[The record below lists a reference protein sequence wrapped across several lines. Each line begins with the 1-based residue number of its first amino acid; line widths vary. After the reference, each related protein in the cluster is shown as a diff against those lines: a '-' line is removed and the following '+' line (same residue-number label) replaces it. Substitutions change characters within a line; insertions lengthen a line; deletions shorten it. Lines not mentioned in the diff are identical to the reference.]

1 MAEMTAV
8 QARISR
14 SPATDPGVPIFIGQG
29 DQDPQMP
36 PQVSAQV
43 DARYCRLG
51 GFGPAGSV
59 GDLLGYVKVS
69 ISDQRLGPQLDAL
82 KGTGCQRAWSD
93 TASGSLT
100 ELPERPSTS
109 RLTTTWNSLP
119 GRAQKDPVPAR
130 PRPTR

>member
-29 DQDPQMP
+29 DQDQQMP

-51 GFGPAGSV
+51 
-59 GDLLGYVKVS
+59 
-69 ISDQRLGPQLDAL
+69 
-82 KGTGCQRAWSD
+82 
-93 TASGSLT
+93 ASGT
-100 ELPERPSTS
+100 RHVY
-109 RLTTTWNSLP
+109 P
-119 GRAQKDPVPAR
+119 GADHEGVVDAATGDVLGWLADR
-130 PRPTR
+130 